1 MAGTLKDVIGF
12 AGCLVMISGQEARL
26 ATVVT
31 FWDGDDRVQWCG
43 EKLRFGREQLPQVSV
58 L

>member
-31 FWDGDDRVQWCG
+31 FWMEMTACNGAAKSSDSAGNNCR
-43 EKLRFGREQLPQVSV
+43 R
-58 L
+58 